1 MKNDKSALMAEI
13 TGIKEDNKLLEIFE
27 NNDDFEIRY
36 TIVNLINDDSILY
49 EIFRKEQDQLI
60 KSAALNRISTD
71 ILNHDDFNALD
82 EYEKITYIENHDN
95 ESLFRDVAEND
106 IGFSV
111 RIAAICKIRDR
122 DFLLDLANRHED
134 YDTRVV
140 LYKILE
146 DKSILEEI
154 TRENRTVS
162 RLNLVRD
169 LDSEKFLED
178 IAGNDSD
185 FDVRLSALKKLNR
198 PVFFFTMFKDVWSHD
213 NLSEYIK
220 ILASDTI
227 PRDILNYDDFKVMS
241 TFEKIAYIETHDD
254 ESLFHDI
261 AEKDGNPHVRGAAI
275 CKIQDRDFLLKM
287 ANSHEDYDERVLYYK
302 KLNNSSILDEI
313 TEIDSTESR
322 IDLVRKLDNEN
333 FLKDIALN
341 DSILEV
347 RILALKKL
355 NLPDFYFNLFK
366 NTLSDQGVKEFIKAI
381 VLNDE
386 SADIRNYDDFEKMN
400 WYERIVYIETHSDE
414 SLFHDIAEKDVHLNV
429 RIAAICKI
437 QDRDFLFDLAN
448 RHEDYDTR
456 VVLYKKVNGKSILE
470 EITDENLAESRMDLV
485 RDLDN
490 EKFLEDITLND
501 SDLKVKKAALK
512 KVNKSDLVFELLL
525 DAKSPNDV
533 GQIMEDIKDESKL
546 IDIIKFFSSDSTIV
560 GGAVNNIIDSST
572 LFALYQRYYGVIRDA
587 AIKKLVFGN
596 VFSDANIA
604 DKISVRPMISS
615 VWDKDDLADVAINE
629 SDWWLRCEAVWAI
642 SDQNIL
648 VDVARNDSED
658 EVREEAVRK
667 IEDVDVL
674 VDIARNDS
682 NYSVRRAALLNIE
695 NKDVLADIARNNSF
709 SGIRKVAIGKI
720 DDSEVLVDI
729 ARNDSEADVRREAVL
744 KIDDMDVLVDIA
756 RNDSEADVRREAV
769 LKIDDEDVLVD
780 IARNDSKYSVRRD
793 AVLKIDDMDVLVDI
807 ARNDSKYSVRRDAVL
822 KIDDMDVLVDIARND
837 SDEDVRREAVLK
849 IDDAN
854 ILVDILRNCSS
865 DSIAYEIPHNGDAE
879 DILID
884 IAKNHPDSN
893 VRRMAVLKIDDNN
906 ILADIV
912 NNDSEGNVRSEAFR
926 RISDGDVLADIFS
939 NAGDYGFRY
948 DAIECISDEG
958 ALEDIARNDPD
969 DSFRRCAAEQIHDE
983 DVLMDIFRNDTQYYV
998 RQKALERINDADKLQ
1013 MLLLENLGY
1022 LSINSYS
1029 SFKRNYGNMIYES
1042 MGCSIYEDILDKISD
1057 ESVFT
1062 DFVHEN
1068 LFGDFRVLVVRRLTS
1083 EDVLRNLALND
1094 LDYRVRREA
1103 VKNPNLC
1110 DSKTFAEIVKSDY
1123 NDCVRLEALRQ
1134 IDDDDLLEEMTND
1147 LSPLIRLHAFQRLK
1161 KSFEL
1166 KEEVSFEDIDLSSI
1180 GTIEDEN
1187 VLYSIAKNAPSPA
1200 IRRYA
1205 FNKIEDES
1213 ILANLISCGD
1223 EFMNSALKKITNRN
1237 LLLNIALYSTDIS
1250 TKRKAVKKIDDEEF
1264 LLKVVQNNP
1273 YNEISDYIV
1282 DRIRDE
1288 SLLEII
1294 ALNNSNPFNRKAAVN
1309 KIQSK
1314 DILKRLGETECEE
1327 VVCNAIVRKTRDK
1340 RVLEY
1345 IGLSNPCKTVRRYVE
1360 SVTDDDELLYKFA
1373 LKEYE
1378 SDNRREIISKLTN
1391 EEYIVDL
1398 LKRESSDDVFK
1409 ADFEITNIDLLI
1421 DLAKNSL
1428 LPSAKRYALNNFED
1442 KKILMDF
1449 VYGSPFISGN
1459 PRDNSV
1465 WEGIEYEYYDKW
1477 LCLSILL
1484 DLNEMKLIEDF
1495 LVENEVG
1502 MSQILFD
1509 VFNKLDKSSIYRI
1522 LLNSKSEHYYHFLK
1536 PRLKYDEWSG
1546 NNGSRNHRREDD
1558 DEVSE
1563 EEAIHGLAAL
1573 FG

>member
-1 MKNDKSALMAEI
+1 MIFLNNDKSEIFAEI
-13 TGIKEDNKLLEIFE
+13 TGISDDNKLLEIFK

-49 EIFRKEQDQLI
+49 EIFTNEQDQLI

-71 ILNHDDFNALD
+71 ILDYDDFNALD

-95 ESLFRDVAEND
+95 ESLLHNIAEKDSN
-106 IGFSV
+106 FLT
-111 RIAAICKIRDR
+111 RIAAIHKIHNRDL
-122 DFLLDLANRHED
+122 LLDLASNHED

-140 LYKILE
+140 LYKILN
-146 DKSILEEI
+146 DKSILDEI
-154 TRENRTVS
+154 TGDNLAES
-162 RLNLVRD
+162 RIRLVED
-169 LDSEKFLED
+169 LDNETFLED
-178 IAGNDSD
+178 IAVNDSD
-185 FDVRLSALKKLNR
+185 FDVQLSALKKLNR
-198 PVFFFTMFKDVWSHD
+198 PDFFFTFFKDVWSHD
-213 NLSEYIK
+213 ELRQYIK
-220 ILASDTI
+220 TI
-227 PRDILNYDDFKVMS
+227 AYQAIRKDILNYDDFKVMNM
-241 TFEKIAYIETHDD
+241 FEKIFYIETHDN
-254 ESLFHDI
+254 ESLFQDI
-261 AEKDGNPHVRGAAI
+261 AEKDENPHVRVAAI
-275 CKIQDRDFLLKM
+275 HKIQDRDFLLKM
-287 ANSHEDYDERVLYYK
+287 ANGHNDYGERVIYYK
-302 KLNNSSILDEI
+302 KLNNSSLLEEI
-313 TEIDSTESR
+313 TRDNLAESR
-322 IDLVRKLDNEN
+322 INLVRNLGNKK

-347 RILALKKL
+347 QRSALKKL

-366 NTLSDQGVKEFIKAI
+366 NTLSDQSVTEFIRAI

-386 SADIRNYDDFEKMN
+386 SADIRNYNDFEKMDK
-400 WYERIVYIETHSDE
+400 YERIVYIETHSDE
-414 SLFHDIAEKDVHLNV
+414 SLFHDIAEKDDFLYV

-437 QDRDFLFDLAN
+437 QDRDFLLDLAN
-448 RHEDYDTR
+448 RHEDYNTR
-456 VVLYKKVNGKSILE
+456 VVLYKKLNGKSILE

-485 RDLDN
+485 RDLNN
-490 EKFLEDITLND
+490 EKFLEDITIND
-501 SDLKVKKAALK
+501 PDLKVKKAALK
-512 KVNKSDLVFELLL
+512 KVNKSDRVFELLL

-546 IDIIKFFSSDSTIV
+546 IDIIKFFSSDSNIV
-560 GGAVNNIIDSST
+560 GSAVGNITNLST
-572 LFALYQRYYGVIRDA
+572 LFALYQRYPGVIREA

-629 SDWWLRCEAVWAI
+629 SNRWLRREAVRAI

-648 VDVARNDSED
+648 VDVARNDSEG

-682 NYSVRRAALLNIE
+682 NYSVRRDALLKIE
-695 NKDVLADIARNNSF
+695 DKDVLADIARNNSF
-709 SGIRKVAIGKI
+709 SGIREVAIGKI

-744 KIDDMDVLVDIA
+744 KIDDVDVLVDIA

-807 ARNDSKYSVRRDAVL
+807 ARNDSDG
-822 KIDDMDVLVDIARND
+822 
-837 SDEDVRREAVLK
+837 DVRREAVLK

-926 RISDGDVLADIFS
+926 RISDGDVLVDIFS

-998 RQKALERINDADKLQ
+998 RENALERINDADKLQ

-1029 SFKRNYGNMIYES
+1029 SFKRNYDNMIYES

-1062 DFVHEN
+1062 NFVHEN

-1205 FNKIEDES
+1205 FNKIEDER

-1237 LLLNIALYSTDIS
+1237 LLLNIALYSTNIS

-1309 KIQSK
+1309 KIQSQ
-1314 DILKRLGETECEE
+1314 DILKCLGETECEE

-1398 LKRESSDDVFK
+1398 LKRESSEDVFK

-1465 WEGIEYEYYDKW
+1465 WEGIEYDYYDKW

-1509 VFNKLDKSSIYRI
+1509 VFNKLTKSSIYRI
-1522 LLNSKSEHYYHFLK
+1522 LLNSKSECYYHFLK
-1536 PRLKYDEWSG
+1536 PKLKYADGPEDV
-1546 NNGSRNHRREDD
+1546 GSRNHRHEDD

-1563 EEAIHGLAAL
+1563 EEAIQGLGAL

>member
-1 MKNDKSALMAEI
+1 MIINKSKMLAEI
-13 TGIKEDNKLLEIFE
+13 TGIKDENKLLEIFE

-49 EIFRKEQDQLI
+49 EIFSNEQDSLI
-60 KSAALNRISTD
+60 KSTALNRISTD
-71 ILNHDDFNALD
+71 ILNHDDFNTLD

-185 FDVRLSALKKLNR
+185 SDVRLSALKKLNR

-227 PRDILNYDDFKVMS
+227 PRDILNYDDFKVMN

-347 RILALKKL
+347 QILALEKL
-355 NLPDFYFNLFK
+355 NLPNFYFNLLKDTF
-366 NTLSDQGVKEFIKAI
+366 NERSVKEFIKAI
-381 VLNDE
+381 VLNDDL
-386 SADIRNYDDFEKMN
+386 ADINDFDDFKDLDRFEK
-400 WYERIVYIETHSDE
+400 IVYIETHNDE
-414 SLFHDIAEKDVHLNV
+414 SLFHDIAEKDGHPYVV
-429 RIAAICKI
+429 TAAISKI
-437 QDRDFLFDLAN
+437 QDMDFLLDLAN
-448 RHEDYDTR
+448 CHEYYDTR
-456 VVLYKKVNGKSILE
+456 VVLYKKLNGKSILE
-470 EITDENLAESRMDLV
+470 EITGENLSESRMDLIN
-485 RDLDN
+485 DLDN
-490 EKFLEDITLND
+490 EKFLKDIIFND

-546 IDIIKFFSSDSTIV
+546 IDIIKFFSSDSNIV
-560 GGAVNNIIDSST
+560 GSAVSNITNLST
-572 LFALYQRYYGVIRDA
+572 LFTLYQRYPGVIREA

-629 SDWWLRCEAVWAI
+629 SDWWLRREAVRAI

-648 VDVARNDSED
+648 VDVARNDSEG

-674 VDIARNDS
+674 VDIAKNDS
-682 NYSVRRAALLNIE
+682 NYSVRRDALLNIE

-729 ARNDSEADVRREAVL
+729 ARNDSDGDVRREAVL
-744 KIDDMDVLVDIA
+744 KIDDVDVLVDIA
-756 RNDSEADVRREAV
+756 RNDSDGDVRREAV

-807 ARNDSKYSVRRDAVL
+807 ARNDSDG
-822 KIDDMDVLVDIARND
+822 
-837 SDEDVRREAVLK
+837 DVRREAVLK

-912 NNDSEGNVRSEAFR
+912 NNDSEGNVRSEAFQ

-948 DAIECISDEG
+948 DAIECISDED

-969 DSFRRCAAEQIHDE
+969 DNFRRCAAEQIHDE

-998 RQKALERINDADKLQ
+998 RENALERINDADKLQ

-1029 SFKRNYGNMIYES
+1029 SFKRNYDNMIYES

-1134 IDDDDLLEEMTND
+1134 IDDDDLVEEMTRD

-1223 EFMNSALKKITNRN
+1223 EFMNSALKKITDRN
-1237 LLLNIALYSTDIS
+1237 LLLNIALYSRDIS

-1264 LLKVVQNNP
+1264 LLEVVQNNP

-1309 KIQSK
+1309 KIQSQ

-1340 RVLEY
+1340 KVLEY

-1360 SVTDDDELLYKFA
+1360 SVTDDDGILYKFA

-1398 LKRESSDDVFK
+1398 LKRESSENVFK
-1409 ADFEITNIDLLI
+1409 ADFEITNLDLLI

-1428 LPSAKRYALNNFED
+1428 LPSAKRCALNNFGD

-1502 MSQILFD
+1502 MSHILFD
-1509 VFNKLDKSSIYRI
+1509 VFNKLAKSSIYRI

-1558 DEVSE
+1558 DEASE
-1563 EEAIHGLAAL
+1563 EEVIRGLAAL
-1573 FG
+1573 FR